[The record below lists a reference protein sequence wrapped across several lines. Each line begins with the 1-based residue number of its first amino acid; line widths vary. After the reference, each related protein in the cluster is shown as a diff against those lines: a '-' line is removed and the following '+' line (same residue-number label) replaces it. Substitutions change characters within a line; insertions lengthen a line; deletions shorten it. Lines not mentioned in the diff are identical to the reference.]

1 MSTNAREALRQLTG
15 ALEAHLEAVLAR
27 RSSEDAAVDDAF
39 DAVAESFER
48 YEEAL
53 DSTFGES
60 LPIVLDDDLTES
72 YDDDDDSDDDS
83 DDDDDFDDSDDSDD
97 GDDGD
102 DQDDEDDDDAADPLP
117 EGIDAHAVKND
128 DELDDDIEEF
138 DLR

>member
-72 YDDDDDSDDDS
+72 YDDDDEDDDSDDDS
-83 DDDDDFDDSDDSDD
+83 DSDDDRDDE
-97 GDDGD
+97 
-102 DQDDEDDDDAADPLP
+102 DDEDDDDAADPLP
-117 EGIDAHAVKND
+117 E
-128 DELDDDIEEF
+128 
-138 DLR
+138 

>member
-72 YDDDDDSDDDS
+72 YDDDDEDDDT
-83 DDDDDFDDSDDSDD
+83 DDDDDFDGS
-97 GDDGD
+97 
-102 DQDDEDDDDAADPLP
+102 DDEDDDDAADPLP

>member
-1 MSTNAREALRQLTG
+1 MSNNAREALRQLTG

-39 DAVAESFER
+39 DAVAEAFER

-72 YDDDDDSDDDS
+72 YDDDDDDDDS
-83 DDDDDFDDSDDSDD
+83 DDDTDDFDDS
-97 GDDGD
+97 
-102 DQDDEDDDDAADPLP
+102 DDEDDDDAADPLP

>member
-1 MSTNAREALRQLTG
+1 MSTYAREALRQLTG

-39 DAVAESFER
+39 DAVTEAFER

-72 YDDDDDSDDDS
+72 YDDDDDDDS
-83 DDDDDFDDSDDSDD
+83 DDDTDDFDDSDEEDDEDDS
-97 GDDGD
+97 
-102 DQDDEDDDDAADPLP
+102 DDEDDDDAADPLP

>member
-72 YDDDDDSDDDS
+72 YDDDDEDDDSDDDS
-83 DDDDDFDDSDDSDD
+83 DSDDDRDDE
-97 GDDGD
+97 
-102 DQDDEDDDDAADPLP
+102 DDEDDDDAADPLP